1 MQRTLGLE
9 ASKIPEVVVS
19 ALSLRYVIMRL
30 RFHCMNDV
38 RELDG
43 VLDEKYWNIV
53 ANEVPYAF
61 LGVELDGES
70 SHISHSILQQ

>member
-1 MQRTLGLE
+1 
-9 ASKIPEVVVS
+9 
-19 ALSLRYVIMRL
+19 
-30 RFHCMNDV
+30 MNDI

-43 VLDEKYWNIV
+43 VLDEKNWNII